1 MKLQILYL
9 ERNYHKTISLK
20 ISSANEL
27 SEFLSQLPKRG
38 CYFKQGD
45 TDFQYIG
52 ILRKS
57 LGSFELN
64 IPAIWTPGNT
74 IKIVSTTH
82 IMSLP
87 QDSWT
92 KALKWLR
99 PDQYKK
105 DAPVVYLEISC
116 NFKPMFGK
124 ERIYVTKRV
133 LARVLY
139 QQDGNKIVEMI
150 VPGVYG
156 YGCGPTD
163 NYRYYYLHADG
174 DVYPIDYEV
183 QNLIKPLVFEL
194 PLSKCSTYKDITSE
208 LPTECPICLEA
219 LNHKSVLRCML
230 RCQHIL
236 CQGCAIKMNKCP
248 MCRNDYRVEDIYN

>member
-1 MKLQILYL
+1 MKLKILYL
-9 ERNYHKTISLK
+9 ERNYHITVALK

-27 SEFLSQLPKRG
+27 SEFLTQLPSRG

-45 TDFQYIG
+45 TEFQYI
-52 ILRKS
+52 ILQKS
-57 LGSFELN
+57 LGSYELN
-64 IPAIWTPGNT
+64 IPAIWIPGTT
-74 IKIVSTTH
+74 IKIVSPTSH

-87 QDSWT
+87 KDSWT

-116 NFKPMFGK
+116 NFKPMFSK

-156 YGCGPTD
+156 YGSGPTD
-163 NYRYYYLHADG
+163 NYRYYYLHAAG

-194 PLSKCSTYKDITSE
+194 PLSKFSTFKDITSE

-219 LNHKSVLRCML
+219 PNNKSVIRCH
-230 RCQHIL
+230 HIV
-236 CQGCAIKMNKCP
+236 CYECAVKMNKCP
-248 MCRNDYRVEDIYN
+248 MCRKEYSVEDIYKI